1 MRVGAGLF
9 IGCVGLRL
17 RRGRERDFDT
27 CFNTYSVK
35 KVLKS
40 FTQQPTG
47 REANFAPST
56 STNRRRRVS
65 ANLNLRFMATSNTT
79 TATRNNVV
87 VNPQSATANTATADS
102 KPKTQR
108 VLETRDQWSAI
119 FAHTVALLAA
129 AVKGEALPDD
139 PRKGYAFGKPQV
151 EPHSRQYAQ
160 SLLAGFASKKAGK
173 VFTQHEVLADQA
185 KREEIAIAI
194 LLKTKLAK
202 ASSGAEDAKT
212 AARRTLSKAEA
223 KQGRSL
229 AEALL
234 AALGEAKQSEPKAD
248 ATPKG
253 VEAKPKK
260 SAKKAKQAA

>member
-1 MRVGAGLF
+1 
-9 IGCVGLRL
+9 
-17 RRGRERDFDT
+17 
-27 CFNTYSVK
+27 
-35 KVLKS
+35 
-40 FTQQPTG
+40 
-47 REANFAPST
+47 
-56 STNRRRRVS
+56 
-65 ANLNLRFMATSNTT
+65 MATSNTT

-87 VNPQSATANTATADS
+87 VNPQSATADTTNATPKGGEKQPANS
-102 KPKTQR
+102 PKTQR

-119 FAHTVALLAA
+119 FAHTVTLLVAA
-129 AVKGEALPDD
+129 IKGEALPDD
-139 PRKGYAFGKPQV
+139 PRKGYAFGKIQA

-160 SLLAGFASKKAGK
+160 SLLAGFTSKKAGK
-173 VFTQHEVLADQA
+173 AFAQHEVLADQA

-229 AEALL
+229 AEAVL

-253 VEAKPKK
+253 VGAKPKK
-260 SAKKAKQAA
+260 SAKKSKQAA

>member
-1 MRVGAGLF
+1 
-9 IGCVGLRL
+9 
-17 RRGRERDFDT
+17 
-27 CFNTYSVK
+27 
-35 KVLKS
+35 
-40 FTQQPTG
+40 
-47 REANFAPST
+47 
-56 STNRRRRVS
+56 
-65 ANLNLRFMATSNTT
+65 MATSNTT

-185 KREEIAIAI
+185 
-194 LLKTKLAK
+194 
-202 ASSGAEDAKT
+202 
-212 AARRTLSKAEA
+212 EA

-234 AALGEAKQSEPKAD
+234 AALGEAKQTELQVE

>member
-9 IGCVGLRL
+9 IGCGGLRL
-17 RRGRERDFDT
+17 RRGRARDFDT

-40 FTQQPTG
+40 FTHQPAG

-65 ANLNLRFMATSNTT
+65 ANLNFRFMATSNTT

-87 VNPQSATANTATADS
+87 VNPQSATADTATADTATADTATADTATADS

-108 VLETRDQWSAI
+108 VLETRDQWSTI

-139 PRKGYAFGKPQV
+139 PRKGYAFGKPKV

-173 VFTQHEVLADQA
+173 VCGVLKNID
-185 KREEIAIAI
+185 
-194 LLKTKLAK
+194 
-202 ASSGAEDAKT
+202 G
-212 AARRTLSKAEA
+212 
-223 KQGRSL
+223 
-229 AEALL
+229 
-234 AALGEAKQSEPKAD
+234 SE
-248 ATPKG
+248 G
-253 VEAKPKK
+253 LRL
-260 SAKKAKQAA
+260 

>member
-1 MRVGAGLF
+1 
-9 IGCVGLRL
+9 
-17 RRGRERDFDT
+17 
-27 CFNTYSVK
+27 
-35 KVLKS
+35 
-40 FTQQPTG
+40 
-47 REANFAPST
+47 
-56 STNRRRRVS
+56 
-65 ANLNLRFMATSNTT
+65 MATSNTT

-173 VFTQHEVLADQA
+173 VFYPTRSVGRPSQA
-185 KREEIAIAI
+185 
-194 LLKTKLAK
+194 
-202 ASSGAEDAKT
+202 
-212 AARRTLSKAEA
+212 
-223 KQGRSL
+223 
-229 AEALL
+229 
-234 AALGEAKQSEPKAD
+234 
-248 ATPKG
+248 
-253 VEAKPKK
+253 
-260 SAKKAKQAA
+260 

>member
-1 MRVGAGLF
+1 
-9 IGCVGLRL
+9 
-17 RRGRERDFDT
+17 
-27 CFNTYSVK
+27 
-35 KVLKS
+35 
-40 FTQQPTG
+40 
-47 REANFAPST
+47 
-56 STNRRRRVS
+56 
-65 ANLNLRFMATSNTT
+65 MATSNTT

-194 LLKTKLAK
+194 LLKPNLLKQVPVLKTPKRQLAASSAKLRPSRVAHSLRRCSPLLAK
-202 ASSGAEDAKT
+202 PSKPNSKLKQPLKGLRLSRKS
-212 AARRTLSKAEA
+212 RRK
-223 KQGRSL
+223 
-229 AEALL
+229 
-234 AALGEAKQSEPKAD
+234 
-248 ATPKG
+248 
-253 VEAKPKK
+253 KPNKPHK
-260 SAKKAKQAA
+260 P

>member
-1 MRVGAGLF
+1 
-9 IGCVGLRL
+9 
-17 RRGRERDFDT
+17 
-27 CFNTYSVK
+27 
-35 KVLKS
+35 
-40 FTQQPTG
+40 
-47 REANFAPST
+47 
-56 STNRRRRVS
+56 
-65 ANLNLRFMATSNTT
+65 MATSNNT

-87 VNPQSATANTATADS
+87 VNPQSATANATPKGGEKQPS
-102 KPKTQR
+102 NSPKTHR
-108 VLETRDQWSAI
+108 VLETRDQWSVI

-129 AVKGEALPDD
+129 AIKGEALPDD
-139 PRKGYAFGKPQV
+139 PRKGYAFGKISA

-173 VFTQHEVLADQA
+173 WFTQHEVLADQA

-202 ASSGAEDAKT
+202 ASSDAEDSKT
-212 AARRTLSKAEA
+212 AARRTLSRAEA
-223 KQGRSL
+223 KQGSTL

-234 AALGEAKQSEPKAD
+234 VALGYAKQVEEIKQAKQARLAQKQAEPKAD

-260 SAKKAKQAA
+260 TAKKSAKNAA